1 VPPAALTRGMGLDAL
16 TGDSVLAAL
25 ARFDRTAVPTAELAA
40 TLDAP
45 KPYLTTH
52 LQQLALDGLVG
63 FNTHR
68 GVRRWRLTA
77 AGREATL
84 DEDREHGGGRTR
96 DTTDPF
102 GEE

>member
-1 VPPAALTRGMGLDAL
+1 MTVDAL
-16 TGDSVLAAL
+16 TGDAVLAAL

-40 TLDAP
+40 DLDAP

-52 LQQLALDGLVG
+52 LQQLALQGFVG

-77 AGREATL
+77 TGREATAGAP
-84 DEDREHGGGRTR
+84 RPRR
-96 DTTDPF
+96 DTDRPPF
-102 GEE
+102 RPE